1 LPLLTCYRR
10 IGVVVVVEKEEE
22 EEEEEDDDDDDDDD
36 AFNQRLICNSAI
48 RISNRDKVDAVS
60 KTCPS

>member
-22 EEEEEDDDDDDDDD
+22 EEEEDDDDDDD